1 MRQDFGWGAAD
12 GLHDA
17 KGPDLAVRTSYELRL
32 VQRALS
38 LGTPVKRRLAIEVGA
53 GYGRLTSLL
62 ADYCEKVIGF
72 EREPRLVEQANARHR
87 DCTFQRVDHLWRLP
101 LQDGAVDLAM
111 TFTVLQHM
119 SAEDVQAVL
128 KEMDRVLAP
137 GGVLVLTE
145 DRHELGDDESK
156 VDKTRLFT
164 IRRPEKLYAAWLPN
178 FEHLGSHDRVLERGT
193 WAGDAVVG
201 AAMTFRKRSA

>member
-1 MRQDFGWGAAD
+1 MRQDFGWGTPE

-32 VQRALS
+32 VQRALA
-38 LGTPVKRRLAIEVGA
+38 LATPVKRRLAIEVGA

-62 ADYCEKVIGF
+62 ADYCEQVIGF

-87 DCTFQRVDHLWRLP
+87 DCTFQRIDNLWTLP
-101 LQDGAVDLAM
+101 LEHGAADIAI

-128 KEMDRVLAP
+128 KELDRVLAP

-145 DRHELGDDESK
+145 DSYESADDESM

-164 IRRPEKLYAAWLPN
+164 IRRPASLYCSWLPN
-178 FEHLGSHDRVLERGT
+178 FEYLGSHDRVLERGT
-193 WAGDAVVG
+193 WAGDTVVG
-201 AAMTFRKRSA
+201 AAMAFRKRLA